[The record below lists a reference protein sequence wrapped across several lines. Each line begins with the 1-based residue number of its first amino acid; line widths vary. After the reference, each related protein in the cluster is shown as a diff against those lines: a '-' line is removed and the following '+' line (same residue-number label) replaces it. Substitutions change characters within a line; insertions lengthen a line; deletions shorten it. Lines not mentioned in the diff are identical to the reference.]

1 MDKKSGEIV
10 PHGISVRIHFNL
22 QVAVCPAQISL
33 YFVTVQSIS
42 HRCDFYR
49 IHRCNYGCIYTNHN
63 YINPNTLD
71 KSVRMVYYHFS
82 SVLFGRVW
90 RCSLLY
96 IWIMRACLLCPYV
109 KYYFTID
116 VCTNSVFTL
125 DIFVVWDVD
134 GKFIVLCVSKL
145 LFYSLQYIHF
155 TLWTLIVHSYDFETV
170 HDISSY

>member
-1 MDKKSGEIV
+1 MSNCSLLSLDVVIRHSRILWIKHLGKSSLTGSQS
-10 PHGISVRIHFNL
+10 GSTSTFKLQSVQLRFG
-22 QVAVCPAQISL
+22 L

-49 IHRCNYGCIYTNHN
+49 IHRCDYGCIYTNHN

-82 SVLFGRVW
+82 NVLFGRVW

-125 DIFVVWDVD
+125 DIFVV
-134 GKFIVLCVSKL
+134 
-145 LFYSLQYIHF
+145 
-155 TLWTLIVHSYDFETV
+155 
-170 HDISSY
+170 